1 MVVEEVGGMGSLS
14 CYYEEGLLDVDMDM
28 DMDMVVE
35 HMDHEEGM
43 NKGWDTHMDVVKNH
57 NCPLIK
63 ATTTTQN

>member
-1 MVVEEVGGMGSLS
+1 
-14 CYYEEGLLDVDMDM
+14 M
-28 DMDMVVE
+28 DMDMVVV
-35 HMDHEEGM
+35 HIDHEEGM